1 MNWRKRQRRKWEE
14 QQALIIKG
22 SSARIFFFF
31 FFLLFTQNAR
41 VYGFSVE
48 HALLNEESSDG
59 DSTKFYDDLVTTNI
73 HTFTIFSFF
82 PQALNKNLI
91 DTFFLII
98 HSLIIS
104 FLILRDAYISF
115 SLLLL
120 ITRLGI

>member
-1 MNWRKRQRRKWEE
+1 MGRATSANYKRVKC
-14 QQALIIKG
+14 
-22 SSARIFFFF
+22 SYFFF

-48 HALLNEESSDG
+48 HALLNEESSGG

-120 ITRLGI
+120 ITRRGI

>member
-1 MNWRKRQRRKWEE
+1 M
-14 QQALIIKG
+14 LV
-22 SSARIFFFF
+22 FFFY

-48 HALLNEESSDG
+48 HALLNEESSGG

-91 DTFFLII
+91 HFLLNYSLSNYQLSYFKRRVHIFFSSPLNY
-98 HSLIIS
+98 SSWNLKKN
-104 FLILRDAYISF
+104 FL
-115 SLLLL
+115 
-120 ITRLGI
+120 

>member
-14 QQALIIKG
+14 QRALIIKG
-22 SSARIFFFF
+22 SSARIFFF

-48 HALLNEESSDG
+48 HALLNEESSGG

-98 HSLIIS
+98 HFLIIS
-104 FLILRDAYISF
+104 FLILRDISF

>member
-14 QQALIIKG
+14 QRALIIKG
-22 SSARIFFFF
+22 SSARIFFF

-48 HALLNEESSDG
+48 HALLNEESSGG
-59 DSTKFYDDLVTTNI
+59 DSTKFYNDLVTTNI
-73 HTFTIFSFF
+73 HISY
-82 PQALNKNLI
+82 NLI

-104 FLILRDAYISF
+104 FLILRDISF

>member
-14 QQALIIKG
+14 QRALIIKG

-48 HALLNEESSDG
+48 HALLNEESSGG